1 MFRFFSGI
9 GLILHELIIA
19 ERIWIMFFRKRFRI
33 NISVCCILAKQD
45 ILVLSIL
52 IWNTRFLLF
61 RNRIHVL
68 LCMYR
73 AWDYQIKVSILFTP
87 KQIIF
92 TTKTSQN
99 VYMEPYFWITTTTT
113 SQRHSPLAYQ
123 CIICILPTNNTKR
136 RMSIQL
142 LDVSNGL
149 TTVCQPNHI
158 TVLYLTYQRY

>member
-9 GLILHELIIA
+9 GLILLHELIIA

-92 TTKTSQN
+92 TTKKSQN

-123 CIICILPTNNTKR
+123 CIILPTNNTKR